1 MGKKLAVISLFTAL
15 LFIFSGCS
23 TLVGLFSG
31 KSDTMMEYLESTND
45 MDSAHLLLLMEE
57 ETILSKEELL
67 NFTENKLLPG
77 MRDFL
82 NQAVDV
88 REQFDDE
95 ELLEV
100 HDLLIASYEALIEGN
115 ELWLA
120 DHEDEAAYQLMDEY
134 VTLYD
139 QYTNELEALANEWG
153 VTITW
158 EELDLE
164 AESE

>member
-57 ETILSKEELL
+57 ETILSEEELL

>member
-57 ETILSKEELL
+57 ETILSEEELL

-120 DHEDEAAYQLMDEY
+120 DHEDEGAYQLMDEY